1 MSAAGPLTAHRPERV
16 AVVIPAKN
24 EAERIEAT
32 ITAARD
38 IQGVDLVV
46 VVDDGSTDAT
56 SAVAMGADAL
66 VVRHKTNRGKAAAMA
81 TGAQMVSI
89 REDAERAD
97 GGAGFS
103 EELHAEP
110 RSPGHTGPL
119 PVIDGTATTPR
130 ALLFLDADMESS
142 VTTAQPLVDAVLGEG
157 VDMAIA
163 LLPPQAGAGGMG
175 IVVGTARR
183 GILRATGWEA
193 TQPLSGTRCIT
204 RETWDACQPL
214 APGWGVETSLTIDAL
229 TGGFWVKEIETSLA
243 HRATGKD
250 LRGQLHRAAQL
261 RDVVRALAR
270 RRHVLPDE
278 PADELADDAADDP
291 TDEPVAPAAGTRGE
305 SADDPAV
312 EPAVDPVVEP
322 SAVVPSAAESSAV
335 ESSAAE
341 ASVVD
346 VPRDETPESKPSGAD
361 DLGPIADPE
370 PSRAAETSS
379 ESAVS
384 DGPDVDTESTSDLD
398 ESAASAQRG
407 GTVQPRPTSV
417 RAVWP
422 GAKRAPEP
430 ESAEEINAWDLGP
443 VEEAG
448 PEEPS
453 APASGT
459 TPDPESTPAPEAN
472 PVPVAPAP
480 STWTSPQ
487 TPTSP
492 STPIAAP
499 GAAATSP
506 ADPASAPTSE
516 QDSAAHRADR
526 RRARLA
532 ALPVSGAFSD
542 EETRALGD
550 LDIEALDRRLRAL
563 PVAGDFAP
571 DDVVYL
577 AGIDLEALAARLE
590 AAPVQ
595 ERFSPEHAVIIA
607 SHLTVPEPELPSS
620 IRPPLSGDEYASL
633 VVHAAVDAGNASDG

>member
-32 ITAARD
+32 IRAAHE

-81 TGAQMVSI
+81 TGAQVVAL

-119 PVIDGTATTPR
+119 PVIDGQAMTPR

-142 VTTAQPLVDAVLGEG
+142 VTTAQPLADAVLGEG

-270 RRHVLPDE
+270 RRHVLPDD
-278 PADELADDAADDP
+278 PADESAVDPAD
-291 TDEPVAPAAGTRGE
+291 EQ
-305 SADDPAV
+305 AV
-312 EPAVDPVVEP
+312 EPAVDTALESSVDPAVDLADEP
-322 SAVVPSAAESSAV
+322 SVDPAELAADDSPMD
-335 ESSAAE
+335 E
-341 ASVVD
+341 ASTG
-346 VPRDETPESKPSGAD
+346 ETPEVDPAGADEVDPAGAD
-361 DLGPIADPE
+361 DVDPTTDPE
-370 PSRAAETSS
+370 PDIAAEPAWERRAA
-379 ESAVS
+379 
-384 DGPDVDTESTSDLD
+384 TERDS
-398 ESAASAQRG
+398 

-422 GAKRAPEP
+422 GAKRGPEP
-430 ESAEEINAWDLGP
+430 ESAEEVNAWDLDP
-443 VEEAG
+443 VPGAA
-448 PEEPS
+448 PDEPS
-453 APASGT
+453 APASEAE
-459 TPDPESTPAPEAN
+459 PEPEAEQAPFVSSSSAPN
-472 PVPVAPAP
+472 SPSSSATISPSAPVSPSAPAP
-480 STWTSPQ
+480 TAASNTAPVPTAPPAST
-487 TPTSP
+487 P
-492 STPIAAP
+492 STDREPAA
-499 GAAATSP
+499 
-506 ADPASAPTSE
+506 DL
-516 QDSAAHRADR
+516 ADR

-532 ALPVSGAFSD
+532 ALPVSGTFSD

-550 LDIEALDRRLRAL
+550 LDLEALERRLRKL

-633 VVHAAVDAGNASDG
+633 VVHAAVDAENASDS